1 MAVDPTE
8 ELFSE
13 EITESIKNEAGI
25 KILNWGPAK
34 QSINFINAKPAL
46 VVEETP
52 RDEEGARFNEDLRT
66 SASQDGDAE
75 PVKLT
80 KGQQYLSDLS
90 LALMVKHSDPL
101 AYYGVKQKKKLEIH
115 DESYAKLRK
124 LTHRKASKETEFRN
138 QMFELIE
145 KTNERVQLDRPFLI
159 HEKMQVIMQDS
170 NPGTPTGGKAAN
182 DRQRQKD
189 FLERQESHQLTS
201 LRSVKR
207 FLKESKQPGS
217 SRMEELADAA
227 RKAISRSLAKSMP
240 QDQRKAS
247 QRIVELAEDA

>member
-1 MAVDPTE
+1 
-8 ELFSE
+8 
-13 EITESIKNEAGI
+13 
-25 KILNWGPAK
+25 
-34 QSINFINAKPAL
+34 
-46 VVEETP
+46 
-52 RDEEGARFNEDLRT
+52 
-66 SASQDGDAE
+66 
-75 PVKLT
+75 
-80 KGQQYLSDLS
+80 
-90 LALMVKHSDPL
+90 
-101 AYYGVKQKKKLEIH
+101 
-115 DESYAKLRK
+115 
-124 LTHRKASKETEFRN
+124 
-138 QMFELIE
+138 MFELIE